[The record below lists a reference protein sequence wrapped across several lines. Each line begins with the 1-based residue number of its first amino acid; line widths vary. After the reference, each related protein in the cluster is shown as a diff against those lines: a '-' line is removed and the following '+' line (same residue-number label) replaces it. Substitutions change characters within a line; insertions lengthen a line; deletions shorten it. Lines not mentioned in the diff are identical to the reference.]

1 MASFLPC
8 LQGRSFVGGIIK
20 EQSHCLW
27 GSLGNSNVIFLAKH
41 LEITFLDLLPIVA
54 VQSLSHVQVFGIPWP
69 AACQASL
76 SFTIPWS
83 VLKLMSVETVMPSNH
98 LILCCSLL
106 LLPSIFPSIRVF
118 SNESALLI
126 RKLQIVGASA
136 SAVVL
141 PRNIQG

>member
-27 GSLGNSNVIFLAKH
+27 GPLGNSNVIFLAKH

-54 VQSLSHVQVFGIPWP
+54 VQSLSHVQVFGITWT

-76 SFTIPWS
+76 FFTIPWS

-141 PRNIQG
+141 PMNIQG